1 MTIEPLLSALTNL
14 REPDREARAGVR
26 ARAAEILR
34 PAGAL
39 ARLDELAA
47 WVAGWQRTSHP
58 SVDRPVAVVF
68 AADHG
73 VAADGVSA
81 YPTEVTAAMLTA
93 FRQGVSSI
101 NAMASVAHA
110 KVLAVDCGV
119 GRPTANLRHAP
130 ALDARRF
137 AEAVELG
144 REAVDELDTD
154 LLIVGEMGIGNTTA
168 AAAIVACLLGGPCD
182 EWVGAGTGVD
192 AEGRARKVAA
202 VADAQRR
209 VGVLRHPLDA
219 LVEVGGAELVA
230 LAAAVAEARRRSIP
244 VVLDGYVATAAVLP
258 LALAAPG
265 ALDHCVAGHVSPE
278 RGHRRLLERLT
289 LTPLLDLD
297 MRLGEA
303 SGAMAAVPLIAM
315 ACRLVTDVPTFGEW
329 FG

>member
-1 MTIEPLLSALTNL
+1 MTTEPLTAMLRDLPAPDEESRAL
-14 REPDREARAGVR
+14 VS

-39 ARLDELAA
+39 ARLDELAV
-47 WVAGWQRTSHP
+47 WMAGWQRTRLP
-58 SVDRPVAVVF
+58 AVTRPVAIVF

-81 YPTEVTAAMLTA
+81 YPADVTAAMLSA

-101 NAMASVAHA
+101 NAMAAIAGARV
-110 KVLAVDCGV
+110 VAVDCGV
-119 GRPTANLRHAP
+119 GRPTANFRHEP
-130 ALDARRF
+130 ALDQTRF

-144 REAVDELDTD
+144 RAAVSDLDTD
-154 LLIVGEMGIGNTTA
+154 LLVVGEMGIGNTTTA
-168 AAAIVACLLGGPCD
+168 AAVVACTLGGSAD

-202 VADAQRR
+202 VADAQAR
-209 VGVLRHPLDA
+209 VGVVAHALDA
-219 LVEVGGAELVA
+219 LAEVGGAELVA
-230 LAAAVAEARRRSIP
+230 LAAAVVEARRRSIP

-258 LALAAPG
+258 LALAVPG
-265 ALDHCVAGHVSPE
+265 ALDHCVAGHVSAE
-278 RGHRRLLERLT
+278 AGHRRLLERLG
-289 LTPLLDLD
+289 LRPLLDLD

-303 SGAMAAVPLIAM
+303 SGAMAAVPLLAM
-315 ACRLVTDVPTFGEW
+315 ACRLVVDVPTFGEW